1 MTLRYV
7 LLRGLLPVAGVL
19 LAVAVA
25 SLLVGAG
32 DVGPARAAAVL
43 LGGGDGD
50 ADARFTVLELRLP
63 RTAVAVAVGAALGV
77 AGAVLQAT
85 ARNPLAEPG
94 LLGVSAGASFA
105 VVLAI
110 VLGASATTV
119 GPYAA
124 VLGAA
129 AGCLLALGAAR
140 LRGAGDDPVRLVL
153 AGAAFSGMVGAA
165 SSVLLL
171 VDQRA
176 ADEIRFWTVGSVVG
190 RGTGDLLAVLP
201 VLLVGLAVAAAVGP
215 ALSALALGDDVA
227 TGLGHRPRRVRAA
240 AVASVALLVG
250 GATAVAGPVAFVG
263 LVVPFAARALVGP
276 DLRRLLGVSVL
287 LGPAVV
293 LLADVV
299 SRLVVRPYEMPLG
312 VMTALFGAPVLVAVV
327 RSSRLPAL

>member
-1 MTLRYV
+1 MTFRNV
-7 LLRGLLPVAGVL
+7 LLRGLLPAAGL
-19 LAVAVA
+19 LAVTAVA
-25 SLLVGAG
+25 GLLVGAG

-43 LGGGDGD
+43 LGGDD
-50 ADARFTVLELRLP
+50 PDARFTVLHLRLP
-63 RTAVAVAVGAALGV
+63 RTAVGIAVGAALGV

-119 GPYAA
+119 GPYVA

-129 AGCLLALGAAR
+129 VGCLLALGAAR

-171 VDQRA
+171 VNQRA
-176 ADEIRFWTVGSVVG
+176 SDEIRFWTVGSVVG
-190 RGTGDLLAVLP
+190 RGTEELLAVLP
-201 VLLVGLAVAAAVGP
+201 VLLVGVAAAVAVSP
-215 ALSALALGDDVA
+215 ALSALTLGDDVA
-227 TGLGHRPRRVRAA
+227 TGLGHRPHRVRAV

-276 DLRRLLGVSVL
+276 DLRRLLAVSVL
-287 LGPAVV
+287 LGPSVV